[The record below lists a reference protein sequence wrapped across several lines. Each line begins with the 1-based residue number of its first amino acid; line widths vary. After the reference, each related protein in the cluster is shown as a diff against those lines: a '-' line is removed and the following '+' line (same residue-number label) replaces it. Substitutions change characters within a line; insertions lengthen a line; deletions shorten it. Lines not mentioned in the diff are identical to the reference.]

1 MPVQATDQRTP
12 VDVVRGVYEAF
23 ARRDAAA
30 ILAALDDSLEIF
42 QTPLLPWGG
51 SHRGLAGAQAFFGK
65 LLAHIDSRVSVER
78 FIEAGDDIVVVGRT
92 RGTVNA
98 TRRPFDVPI
107 AHVWRIVDGRATRW
121 EAYIDTP
128 AMLEALAG

>member
-1 MPVQATDQRTP
+1 MPAQATDQRTP
-12 VDVVRGVYEAF
+12 VDVVRAVYEAF

-30 ILAALDDSLEIF
+30 ILAALDDSLEIY

-51 SHRGLAGAQAFFGK
+51 SHRGHAGAQAFFGK

-78 FIEAGDDIVVVGRT
+78 FIEAGDDVVVVGRT
-92 RGTVNA
+92 RGTVHA

-128 AMLEALAG
+128 AMLEALAP

>member
-1 MPVQATDQRTP
+1 MPAQATAQRSP

-23 ARRDAAA
+23 TRRDAAA
-30 ILAALDDSLEIF
+30 ILAALDESLEIY

-65 LLAHIDSRVSVER
+65 LLAHVDSRVAVER
-78 FIEAGDDIVVVGRT
+78 FIEAGDDVVVVGRT
-92 RGTVNA
+92 RGTVHA
-98 TRRPFDVPI
+98 TRRAFDVPI

-128 AMLEALAG
+128 AMLEALSA